1 MKDIRMTYTDTDI
14 FLSTYILTFFRMAG
28 IYVYERVECKDA
40 QTQKLMRYPEASF
53 DIEIFILNDSDSKFE
68 IPPDAI
74 VISMGKKESGRLNRN
89 YDIIYLEANDS
100 PEKCM
105 KKLLEHLC
113 ESYDQFGMEKACL
126 LNLLNLYDKNHIME
140 TILGTRF
147 FAPDQD
153 IYREVCVN
161 YRRAVQKIYELN
173 CDESKFLMFAY
184 VYLAYEYNYYCKR
197 LNEVFLYDV
206 NSILDILNDLASG
219 SDEQWNDLDLLYAQV
234 YDDLLGKYREAS
246 EYYAKAAEKGY
257 NAFACYKMGNI
268 WKGEYRDPITA
279 LKYFTKAVDINPNYY
294 RAIYKMAECYVSLQ
308 NIEEAERQYMR
319 IVQILQARRYK
330 QILRPMEIEYLYK
343 TYKNLA
349 KIERNDHNNING
361 AISYYENAEYL
372 WNQICDNQDSYD
384 FCSGFK
390 NVIRKANSDIINKQ
404 YELLKDKLK
413 ISQIYDNLCTLYSQI
428 SNHEKA
434 KIYEELLK
442 KEG

>member
-14 FLSTYILTFFRMAG
+14 FLSTYILTFFRMTG
-28 IYVYERVECKDA
+28 IYVYERVECEDA
-40 QTQKLMRYPEASF
+40 QMQKLMRYPEVSF

-68 IPPDAI
+68 ISPNAI
-74 VISMGKKESGRLNRN
+74 VISMCEKESRYHNEN
-89 YDIIYLEANDS
+89 FNIIYPEADDS
-100 PEKCM
+100 PKVCM

-113 ESYDQFGMEKACL
+113 DSYDQFGMEKECL
-126 LNLLNLYDKNHIME
+126 LYLLDLYDQNNIME

-147 FAPDQD
+147 FAPDED
-153 IYREVCVN
+153 IYHEICVN
-161 YRRAVQKIYELN
+161 YSRAVQKIYELD
-173 CDESKFLMFAY
+173 CDGSKFLMFAY

-197 LNEVFLYDV
+197 LKEVFLYDV

-234 YDDLLGKYREAS
+234 YDDLLGEYREAS
-246 EYYAKAAEKGY
+246 MYYAKAAEKDY

-268 WKGEYRDPITA
+268 WKGEYKDPITA
-279 LKYFTKAVDINPNYY
+279 LKYFTKAADINPNYY

-308 NIEEAERQYMR
+308 NIEEAKCQYMR
-319 IVQILQARRYK
+319 IAQILQTRCHK

-349 KIERNDHNNING
+349 KIERNDYNNING
-361 AISYYENAEYL
+361 AISYYENAVYL
-372 WNQICDNQDSYD
+372 WNQIYDKQDSYD

-390 NVIRKANSDIINKQ
+390 NAIRKTDSDIINKQ
-404 YELLKDKLK
+404 YELLKEKLK

-434 KIYEELLK
+434 KIYEKLLK

>member
-14 FLSTYILTFFRMAG
+14 FLSTYILTFFRMTG
-28 IYVYERVECKDA
+28 IYVYERVECEDV
-40 QTQKLMRYPEASF
+40 QTQKIMIYPEVSF
-53 DIEIFILNDSDSKFE
+53 DIEIFILNDSDSKFA
-68 IPPDAI
+68 ISPNTI
-74 VISMGKKESGRLNRN
+74 VINMCEKESRYYNENLN
-89 YDIIYLEANDS
+89 IIYLEADDS
-100 PEKCM
+100 PKICM
-105 KKLLEHLC
+105 EKLLECLC
-113 ESYDQFGMEKACL
+113 NSYDQFGMEKKCL
-126 LNLLNLYDKNHIME
+126 LCLLELYDQYNIME

-161 YRRAVQKIYELN
+161 YRKAVQRIYEIN
-173 CDESKFLMFAY
+173 CGESKFLMFAN

-197 LNEVFLYDV
+197 LKEVFLYDV
-206 NSILDILNDLASG
+206 NSILGILNDLASG

-234 YDDLLGKYREAS
+234 YDDLLEKYREAS
-246 EYYAKAAEKGY
+246 VYYAKAAEKGY

-268 WKGEYRDPITA
+268 WKREYGDPITA

-308 NIEEAERQYMR
+308 NIEEAKCQYMR
-319 IVQILQARRYK
+319 IVQILQTRCYK

-349 KIERNDHNNING
+349 KVERNDFNNING

-372 WNQICDNQDSYD
+372 WNQIYDKQDSYG
-384 FCSGFK
+384 FCFGFK
-390 NVIRKANSDIINKQ
+390 NAIRKTYSDIINNQ
-404 YELLKDKLK
+404 YKLLKEKLK